1 MGRRYRYGRRRR
13 GCNPFS
19 DCSSGCQVGA
29 AVGGQMTAML
39 ALIAGF
45 LCIMFGFLDATTGPL
60 RTEFGAYTESV
71 CTIAGFKAVEYIS
84 SINAE
89 PFIGVAAVT
98 LMRTGETQFA
108 AVMQAK
114 RNVYSDGTE
123 GQLFVVLDG
132 KNATAAITNAFGSLQ
147 VGDTLKCGIPAA
159 PLEPVLFTAAEK
171 VDRTAVGFVAL
182 GFDFEEASA
191 SLAQQKALQISGF
204 VLVAVGL
211 LCIPVAVF
219 GYGCCDDCCDDCEC
233 CECDCCTCEKPDF
246 ASLRSRVNTSRVG
259 RDAASSRPAGDFD
272 SRGHLTHYTCEY
284 GVGPWCGHFC
294 DQLAGKEEVPPISAP
309 VAAAAEPLEMKK
321 RAQHLDLD
329 VDLDVKVKEEKTL
342 PTKADTTSE
351 RATLDDLLDDVKKT
365 EEAAASVQFSE
376 DTSSTET
383 SDAGDADERAKGEPS
398 SKAEAAEKAAD
409 VTEGKETGE
418 AKEVGEAKTEAE
430 AEATAIKEVQ
440 DGANEAKAPTEIKT
454 KETKETKET
463 NESKEARG
471 FTKKSRDSDSYSA
484 GDSS

>member
-13 GCNPFS
+13 GCNPLS
-19 DCSSGCQVGA
+19 DCSTGCQVAA

-71 CTIAGFKAVEYIS
+71 CTIAGFKAVEYVS

-98 LMRTGETQFA
+98 LTRTGETQFA

-114 RNVYSDGTE
+114 RAVYSDGTE
-123 GQLFVVLDG
+123 GELFVVLDG
-132 KNATAAITNAFGSLQ
+132 RNATAAITNAFGSLQ
-147 VGDTLKCGIPAA
+147 VGDALKCGIPAP

-171 VDRTAVGFVAL
+171 VDGTAVGFVAL

-233 CECDCCTCEKPDF
+233 CECCECDDCECCTCEKPDF

-284 GVGPWCGHFC
+284 GIGAWCGHFC
-294 DQLAGKEEVPPISAP
+294 DQLSGKEEVPPISAP
-309 VAAAAEPLEMKK
+309 AAAAAEPLEMKK
-321 RAQHLDLD
+321 RAEHLDLD
-329 VDLDVKVKEEKTL
+329 LKVKEKTL
-342 PTKADTTSE
+342 PAKAD
-351 RATLDDLLDDVKKT
+351 VKTT
-365 EEAAASVQFSE
+365 EEAKKANVEGSE
-376 DTSSTET
+376 DTSST
-383 SDAGDADERAKGEPS
+383 DADDADERAKAES
-398 SKAEAAEKAAD
+398 SKAEASEKAAK
-409 VTEGKETGE
+409 VEEVKETGE
-418 AKEVGEAKTEAE
+418 AKEVQEAKEATEAKE
-430 AEATAIKEVQ
+430 APKE
-440 DGANEAKAPTEIKT
+440 DGANEAKATT
-454 KETKETKET
+454 ETKETKET
-463 NESKEARG
+463 EETKEA
-471 FTKKSRDSDSYSA
+471 RDSDSDSDSGSA